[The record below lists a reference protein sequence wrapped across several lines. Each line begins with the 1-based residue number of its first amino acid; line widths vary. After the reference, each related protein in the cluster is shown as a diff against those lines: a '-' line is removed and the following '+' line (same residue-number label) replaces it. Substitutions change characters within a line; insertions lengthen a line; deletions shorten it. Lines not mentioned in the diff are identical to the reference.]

1 MPELGNDKTLEKDLI
16 RLMVVR
22 VMLISLFLGVSAV
35 LHFTQKFDFP
45 YSRVAEKA
53 HYVLIASV
61 YFLSIIWAINFP
73 RTKDKRKLTYVQL
86 AFDSII
92 VTCMVYITG
101 GVQSIFSL
109 LYFLVIMSAGFI
121 LDKRAGYIFASLCG
135 ILYGGLGDLQYYNII
150 SPIGYFGSPLTV
162 YPEIMFFYRIVVHI
176 FAFYLVAFLTGHLSQ
191 RLSSSVKD
199 YKKLQNLTNTLLKN
213 LAIGIVLVDQKGD
226 FLYTN
231 PKAKEVLSEGK
242 KEIGA
247 RLISYIKEM
256 LDKIKV
262 NNSKHLYKWEL
273 LEVPF
278 EQNIF
283 YYQIMASEIV
293 NPGEGST
300 AYAFYIQDVTETKAL
315 ENELKRM
322 ENLAMVGGLAAKVA
336 HEVRNPL
343 AVINTVVE
351 MLQQEEGHMSVK
363 KRLFDIAFREIGR
376 IQSMIRD
383 LLMLARPKKPFIKE
397 IIIHDFLEEFL
408 AVIKGVVDNKKKV
421 SIATEIPKDFK
432 IRTDPELLRQ
442 ALTNIVI
449 NAFEATGDDGVVLI
463 ELKTITESPNK
474 SFLSMSIKDNGPGF
488 SESALKNLFVP
499 FFTTKEKGSGLGLVI
514 SKGILESLNGTLTVE
529 NIRPRGCQVT
539 ITLPVD

>member
-1 MPELGNDKTLEKDLI
+1 MPDLGSNKTLEKDLI

-22 VMLISLFLGVSAV
+22 VMLVSLFLGVSAV
-35 LHFTQKFDFP
+35 LHLTQKFDFP

-53 HYVLIASV
+53 HYVLIAFV

-86 AFDSII
+86 IFDSII

-121 LDKRAGYIFASLCG
+121 LDKRAGYILASLSG

-150 SPIGYFGSPLTV
+150 TPIGYFGSPLTV

-213 LAIGIVLVDQKGD
+213 LAIGIVLMDQKGD

-231 PKAKEVLSEGK
+231 PKAKEILSEEK
-242 KEIGA
+242 EEIGD
-247 RLISYIKEM
+247 RLISYLREMLNGIKE
-256 LDKIKV
+256 
-262 NNSKHLYKWEL
+262 NNSKLLYKWQLVEL
-273 LEVPF
+273 PF

-283 YYQIMASEIV
+283 YYQIMASEIGY
-293 NPGEGST
+293 PGEGST
-300 AYAFYIQDVTETKAL
+300 SYAFYIQDVTETKAL

-322 ENLAMVGGLAAKVA
+322 ESLAMVGGLAAKVA

-383 LLMLARPKKPFIKE
+383 LLMLARPKKPFLKDVVVL
-397 IIIHDFLEEFL
+397 DFFEEFL
-408 AVIKGVVDNKKKV
+408 SVVKGIIDNKKKV
-421 SIATEIPKDFK
+421 SISAEIPKDLK
-432 IRTDPELLRQ
+432 VKTDPELLRQ
-442 ALTNIVI
+442 ALTNIII
-449 NAFEATGDDGVVLI
+449 NAFEATEEDGVVMI
-463 ELKTITESPNK
+463 ELKTITEIANRRV
-474 SFLSMSIKDNGPGF
+474 LTMNIKDNGPGF
-488 SESALKNLFVP
+488 SETALKNLFVP
-499 FFTTKEKGSGLGLVI
+499 FFTTKERGSGLGLVI
-514 SKGILESLNGTLTVE
+514 SKGVIESLNGTITVE
-529 NIRPRGCQVT
+529 NIKPRGCQVT
-539 ITLPVD
+539 VTLPLD